1 MWFLERWLEN
11 PKTVKKLVYLLY
23 LSLIIVSLM
32 GVVNQFAP
40 SAEHEVDEAH
50 TEHEAIEEHTEHEAI
65 EEHTEHEAVEEH
77 TEHEAVEEHTEHT
90 PFVFEKIPIFNAIFG
105 LIMSVILGLGA
116 KAYGHNIVMKEED
129 YYDR

>member
-1 MWFLERWLEN
+1 MWFLERLLEN
-11 PKTVKKLVYLLY
+11 PATVKKMVYLLY
-23 LSLIIVSLM
+23 LSLIIVCLM
-32 GVVNQFAP
+32 GVVNQFVP
-40 SAEHEVDEAH
+40 SAEHEVHEAN

-65 EEHTEHEAVEEH
+65 EEHTEHD
-77 TEHEAVEEHTEHT
+77 

-105 LIMSVILGLGA
+105 LIMCVILGLGA

>member
-11 PKTVKKLVYLLY
+11 PATVKKLVYLLY
-23 LSLIIVSLM
+23 LSLIIVCLM

-40 SAEHEVDEAH
+40 SAEHEVHEAP
-50 TEHEAIEEHTEHEAI
+50 TEHEALEEHAEHA
-65 EEHTEHEAVEEH
+65 
-77 TEHEAVEEHTEHT
+77 

-105 LIMSVILGLGA
+105 LIMCIILGIGA
-116 KAYGHNIVMKEED
+116 KAYGHNLVMKEED

>member
-11 PKTVKKLVYLLY
+11 PATVKKMLYLLY
-23 LSLIIVSLM
+23 LSLIIVCLM

-40 SAEHEVDEAH
+40 SAEHEADEAD
-50 TEHEAIEEHTEHEAI
+50 TEHEDIEEHAEHA
-65 EEHTEHEAVEEH
+65 
-77 TEHEAVEEHTEHT
+77 

-105 LIMSVILGLGA
+105 LIMCIILGIGA
-116 KAYGHNIVMKEED
+116 KAYGHNLVMKEED

>member
-11 PKTVKKLVYLLY
+11 PATVKKMVYLLY
-23 LSLIIVSLM
+23 LSLIIVCLM

-40 SAEHEVDEAH
+40 SAEHEADGAH
-50 TEHEAIEEHTEHEAI
+50 TEHEALEEHTEHA
-65 EEHTEHEAVEEH
+65 
-77 TEHEAVEEHTEHT
+77 

-105 LIMSVILGLGA
+105 LIMCVILGLGA

>member
-11 PKTVKKLVYLLY
+11 PETVKKMVYLLY
-23 LSLIIVSLM
+23 LSLIIVCLM

-40 SAEHEVDEAH
+40 SAEHEVLEEY
-50 TEHEAIEEHTEHEAI
+50 TEHEALEEHTEHA
-65 EEHTEHEAVEEH
+65 
-77 TEHEAVEEHTEHT
+77 

-105 LIMSVILGLGA
+105 LIMCVILGLGA
-116 KAYGHNIVMKEED
+116 KAYGHNLVMKEED

>member
-11 PKTVKKLVYLLY
+11 PATVKKMVYLLY
-23 LSLIIVSLM
+23 LSLIIVCLM

-40 SAEHEVDEAH
+40 SAEHEADGAH
-50 TEHEAIEEHTEHEAI
+50 TEHEAIEEHTEHA
-65 EEHTEHEAVEEH
+65 
-77 TEHEAVEEHTEHT
+77 
-90 PFVFEKIPIFNAIFG
+90 PFVFENIPIFNAIFG
-105 LIMSVILGLGA
+105 LIMCIILGLGA

>member
-11 PKTVKKLVYLLY
+11 PATVKKMFYLLY
-23 LSLIIVSLM
+23 LSFIIVCLI
-32 GVVNQFAP
+32 GIVNQFAP
-40 SAEHEVDEAH
+40 SDEYEAHAEHA
-50 TEHEAIEEHTEHEAI
+50 
-65 EEHTEHEAVEEH
+65 
-77 TEHEAVEEHTEHT
+77 

-105 LIMSVILGLGA
+105 FVMCALLGLGA

>member
-11 PKTVKKLVYLLY
+11 PATVKKMLYLLY
-23 LSLIIVSLM
+23 LSLIIVCLM

-40 SAEHEVDEAH
+40 SAEHEADEAH
-50 TEHEAIEEHTEHEAI
+50 TEHEAIEEHAEHA
-65 EEHTEHEAVEEH
+65 
-77 TEHEAVEEHTEHT
+77 

-105 LIMSVILGLGA
+105 LIMCIILGIGA
-116 KAYGHNIVMKEED
+116 KAYGHNLVMKEED

>member
-11 PKTVKKLVYLLY
+11 PATVKKMLYLLY
-23 LSLIIVSLM
+23 LSLIIVCLM

-40 SAEHEVDEAH
+40 SAEHEAV
-50 TEHEAIEEHTEHEAI
+50 EEHTEHEAI
-65 EEHTEHEAVEEH
+65 EEHAEHA
-77 TEHEAVEEHTEHT
+77 

-105 LIMSVILGLGA
+105 LIMCIILGIGA
-116 KAYGHNIVMKEED
+116 KAYGHNLVMKEED